1 MVEQELSEDE
11 QHIAASTSYAY
22 WAYDQHLRTESA
34 TTTTMRSSA
43 IPPHRAGNTSD
54 EYDRTELRI
63 RMAMREAHRQ
73 YVGQNH
79 QYHPAVTRLKQT
91 LQWRKET
98 RIDLLKIA
106 FSATRSMTTDTTLER
121 SDATLPSSSGT
132 TSTTPSTGTM
142 ISLSDMEWT
151 LLQQYEQWIQSDVHI
166 QTMAVRGFDRH
177 GRPIIVRQSR
187 QQPWQSSR
195 GTENKSSDSCRDEEL
210 FTNVDMDQSFEWS
223 QLYMAERAMAIT
235 EWHSGGKCHHIS
247 AFFDYTTYNSK
258 NAPPVSVLVRVL
270 VQVLQHHYPERLGR
284 AVFVHA
290 PFWMTALMTMI
301 NPLIA
306 TKTREKLVLVGP
318 SSTSSSS
325 SVSSWIPSTVNNFFW
340 RTTSVSA
347 LSVVE
352 TTAKDTSDDA
362 TIVQDE
368 NTSDDGTTPSSLVT
382 QCDATIQTI
391 VDADQA
397 MVFMRSDGKLQSPID
412 VMYQLYQVPFY
423 EIYDY
428 QSFDTEGD
436 A

>member
-1 MVEQELSEDE
+1 MVEQELSADE

-22 WAYDQHLRTESA
+22 WAYDQYLRTESA
-34 TTTTMRSSA
+34 TTTTMN
-43 IPPHRAGNTSD
+43 AGNTSD
-54 EYDRTELRI
+54 AHDRVELRI
-63 RMAMREAHRQ
+63 RMAMREAYRQ

-79 QYHPAVTRLKQT
+79 QYRPAVTRWKQT

-98 RIDLLKIA
+98 RIDLLKLA
-106 FSATRSMTTDTTLER
+106 FSATSSTTTDTTLER
-121 SDATLPSSSGT
+121 SDATLATSSGT

-142 ISLSDMEWT
+142 ISLSDTEST
-151 LLQQYEQWIQSDVHI
+151 LLRQYEQWIQSDLHI
-166 QTMAVRGFDRH
+166 QTMGVRGFDRH

-195 GTENKSSDSCRDEEL
+195 STENNSSDSCRDEDL

-223 QLYMAERAMAIT
+223 QLYMAERALAIT
-235 EWHSGGKCHHIS
+235 EWHSGGRCHHIS

-258 NAPPVSVLVRVL
+258 NAPPVSVLVRLL

-318 SSTSSSS
+318 SSTTTTSS

-340 RTTSVSA
+340 RTTAVSA
-347 LSVVE
+347 SSVVE
-352 TTAKDTSDDA
+352 TIAKDTFDDA

-368 NTSDDGTTPSSLVT
+368 NTSDDGTTPSSLVS
-382 QCDATIQTI
+382 QSDATIQTI

-397 MVFMRSDGKLQSPID
+397 MVFMRSDGKFHSPID
-412 VMYQLYQVPFY
+412 IMYQLYQVPFY

-428 QSFDTEGD
+428 QRFGTEAD